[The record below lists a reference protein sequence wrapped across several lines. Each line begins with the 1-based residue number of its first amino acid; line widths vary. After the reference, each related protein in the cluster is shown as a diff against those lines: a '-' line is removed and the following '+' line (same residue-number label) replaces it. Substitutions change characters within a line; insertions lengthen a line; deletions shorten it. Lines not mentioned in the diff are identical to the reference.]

1 MAETV
6 RLKPF
11 FRPERDA
18 DPRVGPERYVAGFED
33 ASGTPWGVTVPLE
46 PHAVE
51 ATVLGGIAFSIEMAA
66 DGTLRVEAD
75 GRSDAANE
83 AIAAARPDGQG
94 AIDTV
99 VESTLDPFLLDL
111 DPETR
116 DELETLRQRLRRALA
131 LVDGVLDGPDS

>member
-1 MAETV
+1 LAETV

-33 ASGTPWGVTVPLE
+33 MTGAPWGVSVPLE

-51 ATVLGGIAFSIEMAA
+51 ATVLGGIAFSVAMTA
-66 DGTLRVEAD
+66 DGTLRVDAE

-83 AIAAARPDGQG
+83 AIAAARLAGQG
-94 AIDTV
+94 AIDSV
-99 VESTLDPFLLDL
+99 VETTLDPTLLDH

-116 DELETLRQRLRRALA
+116 RDLETLRHRLRRALA
-131 LVDGVLDGPDS
+131 LVDGVLGGTGS

>member
-11 FRPERDA
+11 FRPERDT

-33 ASGTPWGVTVPLE
+33 MTGVPWGVSVPLA

-51 ATVLGGIAFSIEMAA
+51 ATVLGGIAFSVAMAA

-83 AIAAARPDGQG
+83 AIAVARPAGQG
-94 AIDTV
+94 AIDCV
-99 VESTLDPFLLDL
+99 VESTLDPVFLDL

-116 DELETLRQRLRRALA
+116 QELETLRHRLRRALA
-131 LVDGVLDGPDS
+131 LVDGVLGEPDS

>member
-33 ASGTPWGVTVPLE
+33 MSGAPWGVSVPLE

-51 ATVLGGIAFSIEMAA
+51 ATVLGGMAFSVALAA
-66 DGTLRVEAD
+66 DGTLRVEAE
-75 GRSDAANE
+75 GRSDAVNE
-83 AIAAARPDGQG
+83 AIAASSPDAHG
-94 AIDTV
+94 AIDSV
-99 VESTLDPFLLDL
+99 VESTLDPALLDR
-111 DPETR
+111 DQETR
-116 DELETLRQRLRRALA
+116 QALETLRQRLRRALL
-131 LVDGVLDGPDS
+131 LVDSVLEGSDW

>member
-1 MAETV
+1 LAETV

-33 ASGTPWGVTVPLE
+33 MTGAPWGVSVPLE

-51 ATVLGGIAFSIEMAA
+51 ATVLGGIAFSVAMAA
-66 DGTLRVEAD
+66 DGTLQVEAD

-83 AIAAARPDGQG
+83 AIAAARPAGQG
-94 AIDTV
+94 AIDSL
-99 VESTLDPFLLDL
+99 VERTLDPFLLDL

-116 DELETLRQRLRRALA
+116 RDLETLRHRLRRALA
-131 LVDGVLDGPDS
+131 LVDGVLGGPDS

>member
-1 MAETV
+1 MAENV

-11 FRPERDA
+11 FRSERDA

-33 ASGTPWGVTVPLE
+33 MSGAPWGVSVPLD

-51 ATVLGGIAFSIEMAA
+51 ATVLGGMAFSVAMAA
-66 DGTLRVEAD
+66 DGTLQVEAD

-83 AIAAARPDGQG
+83 AIAAGRPDGQG
-94 AIDTV
+94 AIDTL

-116 DELETLRQRLRRALA
+116 QELERLRHRLRRALA
-131 LVDGVLDGPDS
+131 LVDGVLDGSDS